1 MKKTLN
7 WYDNNK
13 KGRGH
18 ISDIRVSD
26 ISVSRYHADISY
38 NNNKYILRDNNSKFG
53 SLLLL

>member
-53 SLLLL
+53 YLLLL